1 MPAIVVTFLKN
12 MALNFIFELL
22 WGELMKW
29 LAEQAKKS
37 ETPLDDRTV
46 EWLSGKKP
54 EIEETVRKAV
64 Q

>member
-22 WGELMKW
+22 WGELIRW
-29 LAEQAKKS
+29 LGEQAKKS
-37 ETPLDDRTV
+37 ETPIDDNV
-46 EWLSGKKP
+46 VKWLSGKKP

-64 Q
+64 K